1 MKRIRSGGPRIRRPA
16 DIPMVI
22 VIVATVAAAA
32 LRAAARRPGLWRLL
46 GAEPPPVAVTAADD
60 RPQSAAT
67 ADVHRIAGQVTAT
80 LPGPPG
86 RPVGSFEQMR
96 YVFHELHAE
105 GHHALCE
112 VCGN

>member
-1 MKRIRSGGPRIRRPA
+1 MKRIRRGGPRIRRSA
-16 DIPMVI
+16 DVPMAI
-22 VIVATVAAAA
+22 VIVAAVAAAA
-32 LRAAARRPGLWRLL
+32 LRAAARRPEQP
-46 GAEPPPVAVTAADD
+46 APVRATAPDD

-67 ADVHRIAGQVTAT
+67 AGLHRIAGQETAK

-86 RPVGSFEQMR
+86 RPDSWFEQMR
-96 YVFHELHAE
+96 YVFHELHAD